1 MTLDSLIAAF
11 SGWVPFT
18 HVGGNAGVNLGVNAG
33 LSVIAARARDG
44 NMGVGGPA
52 TLWRECSVA
61 GVYIPSL
68 MVVFVLCVALTWL
81 LDQIIARLG
90 AYRFIWHPPLFRVS
104 LFTCVLTLA
113 GLALYG

>member
-1 MTLDSLIAAF
+1 MTIDSFIATASRWSPF
-11 SGWVPFT
+11 SHT
-18 HVGGNAGVNLGVNAG
+18 GGNAAVQAVFA
-33 LSVIAARARDG
+33 SARDG
-44 NMGVGGPA
+44 NMGVGGPG
-52 TLWRECSVA
+52 TLWREFSVA

-81 LDQIIARLG
+81 LDQGIARLG

-104 LFTCVLTLA
+104 LFTCVLTVA

>member
-18 HVGGNAGVNLGVNAG
+18 HVGSDVGVSAGV
-33 LSVIAARARDG
+33 SVIAARARDG
-44 NMGVGGPA
+44 NIGVGGPA
-52 TLWRECSVA
+52 TLWREFSVA

-68 MVVFVLCVALTWL
+68 MVIFVLCVALTWL

-104 LFTCVLTLA
+104 LFTCVLTVA